1 MILCS
6 RGWMK
11 QLNELDNE
19 DKPRERLLRHG
30 AKTLKNRELIA
41 LILGSGS
48 QRNPLFT
55 IAKKV
60 DELLEKER
68 LDALGIEKLSAIPGV
83 GTSKA
88 SQLLASFELARRFY
102 EKPERK
108 QILSP
113 EDALFFL
120 HQYEDK
126 NQEHFF
132 TLTLDGSKQLIAAH
146 LVFIGTL
153 NRSIFHPREV
163 FTLACSDH
171 ADTII
176 IAHNHPSGQNEP
188 SREDRLVTQRVLEA
202 GKLMGI
208 ELLDHLIFSRN
219 GYYSFAA
226 NGFFC

>member
-1 MILCS
+1 
-6 RGWMK
+6 MK

-30 AKTLKNRELIA
+30 LKTLKNRELIA

-48 QRNPLFT
+48 QQNPLFT

-60 DELLEKER
+60 EELLEKER
-68 LDALGIEKLSAIPGV
+68 LEALRIDKLNAIPGV
-83 GTSKA
+83 GVSKA
-88 SQLLASFELARRFY
+88 SQLLAAFELARRFY

-113 EDALFFL
+113 EDALVFL
-120 HQYEDK
+120 HKYEDK
-126 NQEHFF
+126 NQEHFL

-153 NRSIFHPREV
+153 NRSLFHPREI
-163 FTLACSDH
+163 FSLACSDH

-176 IAHNHPSGQNEP
+176 IAHNHPSGLNEP
-188 SREDRLVTQRVLEA
+188 SHEDTLVTRRVFEA

-208 ELLDHLIFSRN
+208 ELIDHLIFSKS

-226 NGFFC
+226 NGFFG

>member
-1 MILCS
+1 
-6 RGWMK
+6 MK

-30 AKTLKNRELIA
+30 LKTLKNRELIA

-48 QRNPLFT
+48 QQNPLFT

-60 DELLEKER
+60 EELLEKER
-68 LDALGIEKLSAIPGV
+68 LEALRIDKLNTIPGV
-83 GTSKA
+83 GVSKA
-88 SQLLASFELARRFY
+88 SQLLAAFELARRFY
-102 EKPERK
+102 EKPERN

-113 EDALFFL
+113 EDALVFL
-120 HQYEDK
+120 HKYEDK
-126 NQEHFF
+126 NQEHFL

-153 NRSIFHPREV
+153 NRSLFHPREI
-163 FTLACSDH
+163 FSLACGDH

-176 IAHNHPSGQNEP
+176 IAHNHPSGLNEP
-188 SREDRLVTQRVLEA
+188 SHEDTLVTRRVFEA

-208 ELLDHLIFSRN
+208 ELIDHLIFSKS

-226 NGFFC
+226 NGFFG

>member
-1 MILCS
+1 
-6 RGWMK
+6 MK

-30 AKTLKNRELIA
+30 LKTLKNRELIA

-48 QRNPLFT
+48 QQNPLFT

-60 DELLEKER
+60 EELLEKER
-68 LDALGIEKLSAIPGV
+68 LEALRIDKLNAIPGV
-83 GTSKA
+83 GVSKA
-88 SQLLASFELARRFY
+88 SQLLAAFELARRFY

-113 EDALFFL
+113 EDALAFL
-120 HQYEDK
+120 HKYEDK
-126 NQEHFF
+126 NQEHF
-132 TLTLDGSKQLIAAH
+132 LTPTIDGSTQLIAAH
-146 LVFIGTL
+146 LVFIGTM
-153 NRSIFHPREV
+153 NRSLFPPREI
-163 FTLACSDH
+163 FSLACSDH

-176 IAHNHPSGQNEP
+176 IAHNHPSGLNEP
-188 SREDRLVTQRVLEA
+188 SHEDTLVTRRVFEA

-208 ELLDHLIFSRN
+208 ELIDHLIFSKS

-226 NGFFC
+226 NGFFG

>member
-1 MILCS
+1 
-6 RGWMK
+6 MK

-30 AKTLKNRELIA
+30 LKTLKNRELIA

-48 QRNPLFT
+48 QQNPLFT

-60 DELLEKER
+60 EELLEKER
-68 LDALGIEKLSAIPGV
+68 LEALRIDKLNTIPGV
-83 GTSKA
+83 GVSKA
-88 SQLLASFELARRFY
+88 SQLLAAFELARRFY

-113 EDALFFL
+113 EDALVFL
-120 HQYEDK
+120 HKYEDK
-126 NQEHFF
+126 NQEHFL

-153 NRSIFHPREV
+153 NRSLFHPREI
-163 FTLACSDH
+163 FSLACGDH

-176 IAHNHPSGQNEP
+176 IAHNHPSGLNEP
-188 SREDRLVTQRVLEA
+188 SHEDTLVTRRVFEA

-208 ELLDHLIFSRN
+208 ELIDHLIFSKS

-226 NGFFC
+226 NGFFG